1 MMRNRVHPKNGFCK
15 TNPPSVALSESS
27 FEETQSRCRRQQV
40 VVEGTSSCK
49 SCQRAPLLKI
59 QKMPS
64 KTFCACASPSG
75 KYPFYG
81 ILGLQLTLGVLM
93 PRYLSQHTLA
103 CLTRQ
108 GAETLAQRMQGG
120 GPACAERVL
129 VNMVEGKMFAEFR
142 SDSRETLEAWLK
154 TEGMH
159 FDWIVRIEWETR
171 EGRLEIS
178 G

>member
-1 MMRNRVHPKNGFCK
+1 MLSSKTPSLLAHPIPPLSSLQTQNAPNSFGIRTSEKHLHNPFRMNTSK
-15 TNPPSVALSESS
+15 TKDLKSFRIRTYEKKGEGDPPSVE
-27 FEETQSRCRRQQV
+27 
-40 VVEGTSSCK
+40 
-49 SCQRAPLLKI
+49 I
-59 QKMPS
+59 
-64 KTFCACASPSG
+64 
-75 KYPFYG
+75 PFMEY
-81 ILGLQLTLGVLM
+81 LDANSLPGVPM

-154 TEGMH
+154 AEGMH
-159 FDWIVRIEWETR
+159 YDWVVRLEWEMR
-171 EGRLEIS
+171 DGKLHIAE
-178 G
+178 